1 MRYFFIQNLKRGALA
16 TFSGVSKPNME
27 DYSIFNQVCVFSSI
41 ILTTSSNIMVSTYFY
56 GNLSMTRKLNKYNIP
71 FLLWGSQ
78 IAVKYLDKNYQ
89 SLAMNPKHVVQF
101 VELHI
106 FFFFFFFSFSFSF
119 KHMRQACLSSVFK
132 YTNGKCDDC
141 SVPHI
146 F

>member
-1 MRYFFIQNLKRGALA
+1 
-16 TFSGVSKPNME
+16 
-27 DYSIFNQVCVFSSI
+27 
-41 ILTTSSNIMVSTYFY
+41 
-56 GNLSMTRKLNKYNIP
+56 MTRKLNKYNIP

-106 FFFFFFFSFSFSF
+106 FFFFFFSFSFSF